1 MNIQEVFK
9 QDNGSLLN
17 IYFTAGYPT
26 IDSMPVLLD
35 ALSESGVDM
44 VEIGIPYS
52 DPLCDGPTIQNSNA
66 IALKNGISLELIF
79 EQLRTYPTAIPKIMM
94 GYYNSVLQFG
104 MENFCQ
110 KCAECGVSGVILP
123 DLPID
128 LWLEKYKLIFAQ
140 YSLSNIFLISPET
153 PEDRIRYIDDHSS
166 SFIYAVSSSGTTGGE
181 QGIQGSEVYLKRI
194 SQMQLNH
201 PILVGF
207 NISKATDFEFASRY
221 ARGGIIGSAYIK
233 QLANSHNL
241 KQDTKNFISSIFQP
255 THA

>member
-1 MNIQEVFK
+1 MNIQEVVK
-9 QDNGSLLN
+9 QDKDSLLN
-17 IYFTAGYPT
+17 IYFTAGYPK

-52 DPLCDGPTIQNSNA
+52 DPLSDGPTIQNSNA

-79 EQLRTYPTAIPKIMM
+79 DQLRAYPSVIPKIMM

-104 MENFCQ
+104 VEKFCQ
-110 KCAECGVSGVILP
+110 KCAECGISGVILP

-128 LWLEKYKLIFAQ
+128 LWLEKYKLIFDQ
-140 YSLSNIFLISPET
+140 YGLSNIFLISPET

-194 SQMQLNH
+194 SQLVLKH
-201 PILVGF
+201 PVLVGF
-207 NISKATDFEFASRY
+207 NISKAKDFEFACKY

-233 QLANSHNL
+233 QLTNSHNIV
-241 KQDTKNFISSIFQP
+241 QDTKKFISSIFQH
-255 THA
+255 TQA